1 MASKLEQALAAIPA
15 GLRKPLI
22 SIFEDLLSEYRA
34 GDWEKVGLKAGK
46 ICEIVYTILNGYTS
60 GSYATAPSK
69 PSNMVSACTSLEA
82 VGSHFSRSVRI
93 QIPRVLIALYEL
105 RNNRA
110 IGHVSGDLDPNHM
123 DAEFFLRGCKWVMGE
138 LIRLFASLPPNEA
151 RELLEEVTARTLP
164 AVWETGSG
172 KKLLNPKLG
181 TPDKALVLAY
191 SCPGGATARE
201 LCEWIGYGN
210 LSRFRNNI
218 LAGLDADALI
228 NFNRN
233 TDVVT
238 VSPTGIRKVEGTG
251 LLELR

>member
-1 MASKLEQALAAIPA
+1 MASALDQALKAIPN

-22 SIFEDLLSEYRA
+22 SNFEELLSEYRA

-46 ICEIVYTILNGYTS
+46 ICEIVYTILKGYTS
-60 GSYATAPSK
+60 GAYASAPSK
-69 PSNMVSACTSLEA
+69 PSNMVSACTALESA
-82 VGSHFSRSVRI
+82 GSQFSRPVRI

-138 LIRLFASLPPNEA
+138 LIRLFTSVPVDEA
-151 RELLEEVTARTLP
+151 REILEEVTARTLP
-164 AVWETGSG
+164 VVWETGSG
-172 KKLLNPKLG
+172 KKLLNPKLP
-181 TPDKALVLAY
+181 TPEKALVLAY
-191 SCPGGATARE
+191 SCPGGATAQE

-210 LSRFRNNI
+210 LSRFRNSI
-218 LAGLDADALI
+218 LGGLDAEALI
-228 NFNRN
+228 KFNRT
-233 TDVVT
+233 TDLVT
-238 VSPTGIRKVEGTG
+238 VSPTGIRKVEGSG